1 MKKINGISRRDFL
14 KGATAGAIGLAA
26 TGLLGCADASN
37 ESGAPETTKAPESIQ
52 TPETTAPAADT
63 PAVEVPAV
71 EGELPWL
78 GVEPQIAD
86 SDVAEEVNVDVVV
99 VGVGLAG
106 VAAVRSAVEE
116 GATVAA
122 FEKGDGPQCRSGEF
136 AVLNGSLQ
144 ARWGRDNMP
153 VEEIVDHH
161 MDECSYRTKRMIMNR
176 WAKENAEVFDW
187 FIAAK
192 PDLYIA
198 ETTRSEIP
206 DESAGA
212 FLIPLFHPLP
222 GNYDYT
228 KEKFPVYP
236 TSVEFLPSQA
246 PVVNANMDVAV
257 AKGAQAFYG
266 HFVEKLIME
275 NGRCVG
281 VYARNAATGKYVKAM
296 AAKGVIL
303 ATGDYSS
310 NKDILKYYCP
320 ETVENNIG
328 CLWMNMDV
336 EGKPTNMGDGLKLG
350 RWVGAAIQQ
359 NHAPMTH
366 HMGGGAGADGA
377 GVMGI
382 SGYLQLN
389 TRGERFM
396 NEDIPGQQLENQIE
410 MQPGRK
416 TYQFFDSLWPEQLQ
430 YFPAG
435 HGVVCYYDESRPK
448 NNETYR
454 NYKSKDQL
462 ELAVEQGR
470 AVKAD
475 TIEELLSKLDIDQEK
490 AKKSIER
497 YNQLCANG
505 YDEDYGKPSGR
516 LFGLVEGPFYAV
528 EFNPTF
534 MLVCIGGLS
543 SDEECHTFT
552 DEGDVIPGLYVA
564 GNIQGDRMAVQYPIS
579 LKGVSH
585 SLALFYG
592 YVAGKNAVN
601 QI

>member
-1 MKKINGISRRDFL
+1 MRKNYGISRRDFL
-14 KGATAGAIGLAA
+14 KGATAGALGLAA
-26 TGLLGCADASN
+26 TGLLGCSPANETTTAGTSASS
-37 ESGAPETTKAPESIQ
+37 ETTGAPETSAPI
-52 TPETTAPAADT
+52 
-63 PAVEVPAV
+63 VEVK

-78 GVEPQIAD
+78 GVEPQISE
-86 SDVAEEVNVDVVV
+86 SDVAEQVSVDVIV
-99 VGVGLAG
+99 VGAGLAG
-106 VAAVRSAVEE
+106 VAAVRSAAEE
-116 GATVAA
+116 GATVAV
-122 FEKGDGPQCRSGEF
+122 FEKGDGPQCRSGEY
-136 AVLNGSLQ
+136 AVLNGALQ
-144 ARWGRDNMP
+144 AKWGRDNMD

-161 MDECSYRTKRMIMNR
+161 MDECSYRTKRMIMHR
-176 WAKENAEVFDW
+176 WAKEGAEVFDW
-187 FIAAK
+187 FIGAK
-192 PDLYIA
+192 EDLYIA

-206 DESAGA
+206 DENVGA

-222 GNYDYT
+222 KHYDYT

-236 TSVEFLPSQA
+236 TSVELLPSQA
-246 PVVNANMDVAV
+246 PVVNANMDMAV
-257 AKGAQAFYG
+257 KLGAQTFYG

-275 NGRCVG
+275 DGRCVG
-281 VYARNAATGKYVKAM
+281 VYARNAETGKYVKAT
-296 AAKGVIL
+296 ASKGVVL

-320 ETVENNIG
+320 EVVENNIG
-328 CLWMNMDV
+328 CLWMNFDV

-350 RWVGAAIQQ
+350 RWAGASIQQ

-416 TYQFFDSLWPEQLQ
+416 TYQLFDALWPEQLE

-435 HGVVCYYDESRPK
+435 HGVACYYDESRPK

-462 ELAVEQGR
+462 EKAVQDGR

-475 TIEELLSKLDIDQEK
+475 TIEELLAQLDIDQEK
-490 AKKSIER
+490 AKASIER
-497 YNQLCANG
+497 YNQLCING
-505 YDEDYGKPSGR
+505 YDEDYGKPASR
-516 LFGLVEGPFYAV
+516 MFGLMQAPYYAV
-528 EFNPTF
+528 EFGTTF

-543 SDEECHTFT
+543 SDEDCHTFT
-552 DEGDVIPGLYVA
+552 DEGQIIPGLYVA